1 MSLPDSSGLV
11 SPVIT
16 KENVIYRPSK
26 YWICT
31 GTFMEYNSKLFMY
44 YSKIYLCIEQKTSV
58 GLSLPETPQVLLLI
72 KIQVTTSKYKT
83 TNIDKPLARH
93 LFYFTIAS
101 TVHSRSVNLNLRHET
116 CVMEQLACCHYVKM
130 AQ

>member
-1 MSLPDSSGLV
+1 MHRTKNISGV
-11 SPVIT
+11 VTS
-16 KENVIYRPSK
+16 R
-26 YWICT
+26 
-31 GTFMEYNSKLFMY
+31 NS
-44 YSKIYLCIEQKTSV
+44 
-58 GLSLPETPQVLLLI
+58 QVLLLI